1 MARGDTREVVDKELL
16 LSNPL
21 LLYFV
26 VAVFLNFEGRG
37 GVDVQLYSRLM
48 IIV

>member
-1 MARGDTREVVDKELL
+1 MARGDTREVVEKELL
-16 LSNPL
+16 LSNPSFRF
-21 LLYFV
+21 LYFV

-37 GVDVQLYSRLM
+37 GVDVHRLI